1 MRPNVIHLKHV
12 TNTSV
17 KEGGLSP
24 SPESGEDRSPYLPA
38 PTPMGEILVRIV
50 AGTAQDR
57 GVGSKF
63 K

>member
-24 SPESGEDRSPYLPA
+24 SPESDEDRSPYLPA

-50 AGTAQDR
+50 AGI
-57 GVGSKF
+57 G
-63 K
+63 